1 MGHRNLRDTGR
12 RHLRLL
18 RRYRGA
24 AGLAASGVAVLA
36 ALLLWVLGPVSWL
49 VAGDTV
55 RALHGKDRADALSA
69 VRQTVLAS
77 VGGASVLIG
86 SAYTARAYHLSRRG
100 QVTDRFGTAI
110 AKLASDKLTERL
122 GAVYA
127 LEHVMA
133 ESPQDHTT
141 VVAVLSAF
149 IRENTR
155 DPSLLP
161 DLADPEI
168 PRRQGPLPTRGAEPP
183 VDVQAAVEA
192 LARRPDRE
200 EARRVDL
207 RHAELVGL
215 VLRSFEFDAPPRL
228 DRVFLT
234 GANLCHA
241 DLRGAELSGAI
252 LTGADLWHAWLANAR
267 LNRTRLHK
275 ADLRGAYLAETDL
288 LGADLEGAD
297 LRDTE
302 YLTAGQLAGAV
313 IDETT
318 QLPPAIA
325 DDPLVVARLADCRR
339 WRDQHDAP
347 APPPPPTLPVE

>member
-1 MGHRNLRDTGR
+1 MRHRNLRDTGR

-18 RRYRGA
+18 RRYRVA
-24 AGLAASGVAVLA
+24 VGLAVGGIAVLA
-36 ALLLWVLGPVSWL
+36 AVLLWVLGPVSWL

-55 RALHGKDRADALSA
+55 RALHGKDRADALNA
-69 VRQTVLAS
+69 VRQTVLAA
-77 VGGASVLIG
+77 VGGVAVLIG

-149 IRENTR
+149 IRESTR
-155 DPSLLP
+155 NPSLVP
-161 DLADPEI
+161 DLTDPGI
-168 PRRQGPLPTRGAEPP
+168 PRRQGPLPTRGTQPP
-183 VDVQAAVEA
+183 ADVQAAMDA

-215 VLRSFEFDAPPRL
+215 SLRSFEFDAPPRL
-228 DRVFLT
+228 NGVFLT
-234 GANLCHA
+234 WANLCHA
-241 DLRGAELSGAI
+241 DLRGTDLSGA
-252 LTGADLWHAWLANAR
+252 LLNGADLRHAWLGDTR
-267 LNRTRLHK
+267 LNRTRLDN
-275 ADLRGAYLAETDL
+275 ADLRDAYFAGTNL
-288 LGADLEGAD
+288 LGVYLEGAD
-297 LRDTE
+297 LRDTD
-302 YLTAGQLAGAV
+302 LTAGQLAGAV

-318 QLPPAIA
+318 RLPPALA
-325 DDPLVVARLADCRR
+325 DDPWVVARLADCRS
-339 WRDQHDAP
+339 WRDQHDGP
-347 APPPPPTLPVE
+347 APPPPPTPAVE